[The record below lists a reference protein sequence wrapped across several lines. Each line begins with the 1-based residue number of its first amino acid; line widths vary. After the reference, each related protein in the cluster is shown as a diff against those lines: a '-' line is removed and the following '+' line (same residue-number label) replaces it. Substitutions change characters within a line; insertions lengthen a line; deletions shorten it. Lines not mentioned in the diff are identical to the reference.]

1 MEKANHQRRIAIIL
15 SAGFVFFLMLCP
27 VLAETQ
33 RQGAILIEAQ
43 IQTEEGLPGAGRRHI
58 FFSEDC

>member
-43 IQTEEGLPGAGRRHI
+43 IQTGRASRRWQKTHI
-58 FFSEDC
+58 L